1 MGDNLDAKTPFNP
14 FKLTATP
21 VKIREDRLA
30 DLRKKSAA
38 SKVAAAIIAVDHQ
51 TKSIATIARGK
62 NSQPSKPAKSIGNPS
77 SYPKNIIYFEDQ
89 IPLISISEGALEN
102 GIDNNILMN
111 KYEQKLHVTKSF
123 DKDQVFLYY
132 CIQHLRETGIS
143 MSEFHIYHKN
153 KFPHQVKKHPV
164 AKEILKKESINPQH
178 YQHEQL
184 VASGQ
189 QNLNH
194 SNSPSEKVVNM
205 RAYFVDSDGVSLDE
219 FLESRSEFKPQKIS
233 TTVADLGPFFHSAM
247 NWIEGDVKFLGLV
260 HPNAEGIK
268 FTSLNNNIDFIQANH
283 NIKFSAI
290 GYGYRLPAAYRV
302 SVHRRDPLGGVPI
315 PASPHITFGQNFQD
329 EILIRLKN
337 NFSSNCNDLME
348 GFNNSPELINTTYC
362 ENQSISAYISK
373 AKGDPEHSN
382 LDTICDKLESK
393 MIKDV
398 FTKTNFVTL
407 YRVKKV
413 DSEHITI
420 EKETLEKSAEE
431 ALEKKLDEMIA
442 RLKN

>member
-1 MGDNLDAKTPFNP
+1 MMGDNVDDKTLPAP
-14 FKLTATP
+14 LTATP
-21 VKIREDRLA
+21 VKIREDRLS

-38 SKVAAAIIAVDHQ
+38 SKVAAARIIREKN
-51 TKSIATIARGK
+51 TK
-62 NSQPSKPAKSIGNPS
+62 PSKTPLAQRAKSIGNTS

-89 IPLISISEGALEN
+89 IPLISISEGAVEN

-111 KYEQKLHVTKSF
+111 KYEQKLHETKSF

-132 CIQHLRETGIS
+132 CLQHLRETGIS
-143 MSEFHIYHKN
+143 MSEFHICHKN
-153 KFPHQVKKHPV
+153 KFSAGVKKHPV
-164 AKEILKKESINPQH
+164 AKKILKKESINPQH

-184 VASGQ
+184 VSSGR
-189 QNLNH
+189 QNPNH
-194 SNSPSEKVVNM
+194 SNSPSEKVANM

-219 FLESRSEFKPQKIS
+219 FIESRSEFKPQKIS
-233 TTVADLGPFFHSAM
+233 STVAALSPFFHSAM

-302 SVHRRDPLGGVPI
+302 SVHRRDPLGGEPI

-373 AKGDPEHSN
+373 ATGDPESSN
-382 LDTICDKLESK
+382 LDTICDKLEPK
-393 MIKDV
+393 MIKNV
-398 FTKTNFVTL
+398 FMNTNFVTL
-407 YRVKKV
+407 YRVEKI
-413 DSEHITI
+413 DNDHITI
-420 EKETLEKSAEE
+420 VKEILKEPAKESLEN
-431 ALEKKLDEMIA
+431 KLDEMLA